1 MTITDSNLVPVTA
14 QPKAGQRVIQIAPG
28 KWIPV
33 GLGGKFPPTA
43 GASSDSAAGAS
54 SDSVG
59 SQDLDAY
66 VVQSNSGVLYARK
79 LKFNG
84 AQASDSQTIELLSDS
99 AVLIFNTGHPE
110 PTPEPEPTPSPV
122 TSMDFYKCTYVSSDS
137 SMTWSGYKAVFNGQ
151 SYELESDA
159 TTGLRYTT
167 IKPTVNNIYSQNAL
181 VAVKKLYMHS
191 ALPQQGLIFYAP
203 LDAYKQQAD
212 TQQVLQYTGGVTF
225 QTIAGVP
232 CGKFYSNM
240 INFSAEGFPSNQVT
254 ISAWYYQAPSAGD
267 ATGFFGYGGGGG
279 RVALLQNSGGIF
291 CLQYDGG
298 RVYSGVSIGPNG
310 FWYHLA
316 AVIGTSS
323 VLFYINGQL
332 VATKSYSANINPR
345 DGMIGGLNGAYMCS
359 CYIAGAR
366 IYNRQLTADQIA
378 ALATEFTP
386 TA

>member
-1 MTITDSNLVPVTA
+1 MQYIPTDLPQYWKLNNRSDFSNALIGSDAVLLFSQDGQTIMAKTHQGTFVPVGGGA
-14 QPKAGQRVIQIAPG
+14 ASLRAGVL
-28 KWIPV
+28 V
-33 GLGGKFPPTA
+33 
-43 GASSDSAAGAS
+43 SDSGTLKVQLLKFDGTVP
-54 SDSVG
+54 SD
-59 SQDLDAY
+59 
-66 VVQSNSGVLYARK
+66 SGVLQEFSNSS
-79 LKFNG
+79 L
-84 AQASDSQTIELLSDS
+84 
-99 AVLIFNTGHPE
+99 LIFETGSRQPQYI
-110 PTPEPEPTPSPV
+110 PGADVPSPA

-151 SYELESDA
+151 SYQLESDA
-159 TTGLRYTT
+159 TTGLKYTA

-212 TQQVLQYTGGVTF
+212 TQQVLQYTSGVTF

-240 INFSAEGFPSNQVT
+240 INFSAGGFPSNQVT

-298 RVYSGVSIGPNG
+298 RISSGVSISPNG

-332 VATKSYSANINPR
+332 AATKSYSANINPQN
-345 DGMIGGLNGAYMCS
+345 GVIGGLNGSYMCS

-366 IYNRQLTADQIA
+366 IYNRQLTAAQIA

-386 TA
+386 SA